1 MLRQAIERGPD
12 ELQLILKEVL
22 NLPPRK
28 QQELAKLLEEADLGN
43 LISASKLVADRL
55 KFVHGIETL
64 LFDPGS
70 KKLLKER
77 SQLHRMIAENN
88 TWVFGEQFNL
98 TVDDQSLTE
107 VLRKHRKLIGD
118 DIAID
123 APVKRIDGKTGIVD
137 LMLSRSVPQSRA
149 DEREH
154 LVVELKRPS
163 VKVGADEITQ
173 VEKYA
178 YTVADD
184 ERFRHLH
191 TRWSFWVISN
201 DLDAF
206 AKVKTR
212 QKDKPRGQISQ
223 TDDGRIEVWVKTW
236 SEIIAECKARLRFVQ
251 EHLQTNVSKE
261 TSLKY
266 LQETYDKYLTGVE
279 IDDAA

>member
-1 MLRQAIERGPD
+1 MLADKGAAGHFR
-12 ELQLILKEVL
+12 
-22 NLPPRK
+22 RK
-28 QQELAKLLEEADLGN
+28 QIAAVEGQPERRDGL
-43 LISASKLVADRL
+43 
-55 KFVHGIETL
+55 ETL
-64 LFDPGS
+64 LFDPES

-77 SQLHRMIAENN
+77 SQLHRMLAENN

-107 VLRKHRKLIGD
+107 VLRKHRKLIGED
-118 DIAID
+118 VAID
-123 APVKRIDGKTGIVD
+123 APVKRIDGKAGIVD

-149 DEREH
+149 NEREH
-154 LVVELKRPS
+154 LIVELKRPS

-184 ERFRHLH
+184 ERFRHLQ

-212 QKDKPRGQISQ
+212 QKDKPRGQLSQ

-251 EHLQTNVSKE
+251 EHLQTNISKE
-261 TSLKY
+261 ASLKY
-266 LQETYDKYLTGVE
+266 LQETYDKYLTGIE